1 MISSGWEART
11 ERVESW
17 LRTWLFSS
25 ASGIG
30 ALGRCRD
37 LVEYSLLVSCKRF
50 RPVLYLTVLEALGQ
64 PLVHGRQGAIALEC
78 LHTYSLIHD
87 DLPCMDDDDLRRG
100 QLSSHRRYGEANAI
114 LAGDALLTL
123 SFECLGHEPVT
134 VAGAMVLELARSA
147 GMNGMVAGQVLDMDM
162 TGAQQMSLEDLQKI
176 HRYKTGALI
185 SASFV
190 LAGIRAHKDQDTI
203 NTLRELGHLVGLVFQ
218 IGDDILDVTATE
230 GDLGKSVGK
239 DEEQGKCTYPALLGL
254 AGAREQ
260 LGAAMEQAKLL
271 LSKLNLE
278 DTDLPQVL
286 DFLATRNH

>member
-17 LRTWLFSS
+17 LRTWLFSQ
-25 ASGIG
+25 ASDIG
-30 ALGRCRD
+30 ALGHCRD
-37 LVEYSLLVSCKRF
+37 VVEYTLLAPCKRF

-64 PLVHGRQGAIALEC
+64 PLIHGRQGALALEC

-100 QLSSHRRYGEANAI
+100 QPSSHRRYGEANAV

-123 SFECLGHEPVT
+123 SFECLGHEVAP
-134 VAGAMVLELARSA
+134 VAGSMVLELACSA
-147 GMNGMVAGQVLDMDM
+147 GMNGMVAGQVLDMNM
-162 TGAQQMSLEDLQKI
+162 TGAENMSLEDLQEI
-176 HRYKTGALI
+176 HRCKTGALI
-185 SASFV
+185 SASFA
-190 LAGIRAHKDQDTI
+190 LAGIRAHQSEEIIK
-203 NTLRELGHLVGLVFQ
+203 TLRELGHLVGLVFQ

-230 GDLGKSVGK
+230 DDLGKSVGK
-239 DEEQGKCTYPALLGL
+239 DVEQGKCTYPALLGL

-260 LGAAMEQAKLL
+260 LDIAMKQAKLL
-271 LSKLNLE
+271 LSQLKLE
-278 DTDLPQVL
+278 DTDLTQVL